1 MASKKV
7 IVTVAPTSNF
17 HGKDANPALPEQP
30 EEIGICVRECA
41 DAGASLAHLHARNP
55 DGTQSNSAAV
65 FRAINAAVRARSD
78 IIVQNSSAPAMG
90 KLPGVAEDGWQTLDA
105 LPEMASLDMGVCT
118 ISLPGREHIIEWT
131 RGFLEK
137 TARTMLERGIK
148 AEMEIFN
155 NSHMANAEWLIERR
169 LLEAPYSY
177 SFVMNMHRV
186 NQSGMAWHPKTLS
199 ALVDTLPRD
208 ALFSTL
214 GVGPSQ
220 HPATVMSLILGG
232 GVRVG
237 FEDNI
242 FYRRGELARSNAHL
256 VERIVTTIRDFGL
269 EPATPVEARE
279 ILGLPPLGSAGHI
292 ETHGGKP
299 PAPPVARAAE

>member
-30 EEIGICVRECA
+30 EEIGACVRECA

-55 DGTQSNSAAV
+55 DGTQSNSAEV

-78 IIVQNSSAPAMG
+78 IIIQNSIAPAMG
-90 KLPGVAEDGWQTLDA
+90 KVPGVAEDGWQTLDA

-118 ISLPGREHIIEWT
+118 ISLPGREHTIGWT
-131 RGFLEK
+131 RGFLET
-137 TARTMLERGIK
+137 TARMMLERGIK

-155 NSHMANAEWLIERR
+155 NSHMANAEWLIEKG
-169 LLEAPYSY
+169 LLEPPYSY

-186 NQSGMAWHPKTLS
+186 NQAGMAWHPKTLG

-242 FYRRGELARSNAHL
+242 FHRRGELAKSNAQL
-256 VERIVTTIRDFGL
+256 VERIVTTMRDLGL
-269 EPATPVEARE
+269 EPATPAEARE
-279 ILGLPPLGSAGHI
+279 MLGLPALGNDAHI
-292 ETHGGKP
+292 EAHRGNP
-299 PAPPVARAAE
+299 PARVQARAAE